1 MTANRSFASIS
12 GTIPFRLP
20 ALGLWPVAA
29 WVTALLETGSVR
41 PQQALP
47 SAHAAAHFGQ
57 DTVAAGMSEPSGWL
71 IHERESFVYTARQ
84 RDPFVPPTRTTTTG
98 TFTAAIRLL
107 GIIRHDRADLGVV
120 LLDTMRTAVDETDSR
135 VPDGSPPQAV
145 RLRLGQTLGDMRLT
159 RIHSDHIVLEADVPT
174 GVVRRVL
181 RIPRTNERI
190 PS

>member
-1 MTANRSFASIS
+1 MTANRSFAAIS
-12 GTIPFRLP
+12 WTIPFRLP

-29 WVTALLETGSVR
+29 WVTAFLEAGSVR
-41 PQQALP
+41 PQQVPP
-47 SAHAAAHFGQ
+47 SFGQ
-57 DTVAAGMSEPSGWL
+57 DTVAAGISEPSNGL

-84 RDPFVPPTRTTTTG
+84 RDPFVPPKRSTTTG
-98 TFTAAIRLL
+98 AVTDAIRLL

-135 VPDGSPPQAV
+135 VPGGNPPQAV

-181 RIPRTNERI
+181 RVPRTNERI